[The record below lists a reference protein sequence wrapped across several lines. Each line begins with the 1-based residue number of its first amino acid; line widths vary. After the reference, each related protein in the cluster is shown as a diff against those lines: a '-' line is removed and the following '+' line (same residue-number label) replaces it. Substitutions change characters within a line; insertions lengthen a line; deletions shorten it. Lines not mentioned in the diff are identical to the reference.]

1 MVAGSLTLSALVNLV
16 VGAIDNFAI
25 IKYVW
30 LINGFSMSI
39 LWPSLIRLLSETISK
54 KDMAKASVIMGT
66 TVATGTF
73 IIYGLSALLAKLSF
87 KIIFYIAAGVLGV
100 VCVIWLLL
108 VSGFVKNAKAT
119 EAEEEQAQA
128 EQTSVSQDKSAGK
141 GVLLFMIVALGVYGV
156 FTNFISDGLTTWVP
170 SILKEQYRL
179 DDSLSIILTLFL
191 PVVSIFG
198 NVFAV
203 SLHKKVPNFVMQC
216 ALVFVSAGA
225 IIGLVIAGLSLG
237 QFIITLIGFA
247 IVRFLVGSNNSLI
260 TSIFPLFMKGKINS
274 GLIAGI
280 LNGCCYVGS
289 TISSYGLGSLADRF
303 GWNAV
308 FWLLFSVCIA
318 AGVFAVVYKIIERIK
333 NKG

>member
-1 MVAGSLTLSALVNLV
+1 M
-16 VGAIDNFAI
+16 
-25 IKYVW
+25 
-30 LINGFSMSI
+30 
-39 LWPSLIRLLSETISK
+39 R
-54 KDMAKASVIMGT
+54 
-66 TVATGTF
+66 
-73 IIYGLSALLAKLSF
+73 
-87 KIIFYIAAGVLGV
+87 
-100 VCVIWLLL
+100 
-108 VSGFVKNAKAT
+108 
-119 EAEEEQAQA
+119 
-128 EQTSVSQDKSAGK
+128 
-141 GVLLFMIVALGVYGV
+141 
-156 FTNFISDGLTTWVP
+156 
-170 SILKEQYRL
+170 
-179 DDSLSIILTLFL
+179 
-191 PVVSIFG
+191 FG
-198 NVFAV
+198 
-203 SLHKKVPNFVMQC
+203 
-216 ALVFVSAGA
+216 FVSAGA